1 MARGDLQAPLCQFAD
16 CPPAP
21 GRVVHPYYVLLCLHS
36 LDLLYL
42 KVRFVGHNVIDAII
56 HVDAIFHSDKLELL
70 CLLVF
75 EDNGECHF
83 AFSIMSCSS

>member
-1 MARGDLQAPLCQFAD
+1 MPVRQVAQ
-16 CPPAP
+16 PPWA
-21 GRVVHPYYVLLCLHS
+21 VVRLYYVLLCLHS

-83 AFSIMSCSS
+83 ADNV